1 MIKRKTIAFTIIA
14 VLLFISSAPVLADV
28 APPEPPSGTAPEP
41 GNEIT
46 NVRMMSETV
55 LININADNPLDDGNG
70 KVTATF
76 TMRNLG
82 DTDEQMDVRFP
93 LDQTTRWGGLCKDIF
108 PQFSPITDLRV
119 KVNDL
124 FVSTQKT
131 YETITIPTI
140 EEPHPTITIPC
151 WENFPVSFPVAKDV
165 VIEVTYTT
173 EPYQFADASYIY
185 AYILETGTGWK
196 DTIGTADII
205 FQLPYELNDSNFYSC
220 QPQDCMLSGNKIQWH
235 YEDFEPTSN
244 ISASLLPP
252 PLWQKIELEKKNTLR
267 NPNDGEAWGR
277 LAKAYKESIK
287 ERRGFRSVEG
297 YQLSKEAYEKAIALL
312 PNDADWH
319 YGYADL
325 LCWNADWENIVG
337 SNTEAWIDCVEQV
350 QQVLNLNPNHEMM
363 KEMIEYYGGFDGMID
378 FSGSQPDYLILTLQ
392 PTAIEVPTEVSVQA
406 TATLTA
412 MPTPTV
418 QVTKTETLESVTAS
432 TPTSMPIQAQ
442 TKSNVPILIGGA
454 ILLLVSVFLVVKFKK
469 V

>member
-14 VLLFISSAPVLADV
+14 VLLLISSTPVLADV
-28 APPEPPSGTAPEP
+28 APPEPPSGTDPEP
-41 GNEIT
+41 GNETT
-46 NVRMMSETV
+46 NVRMVSETV
-55 LININADNPLDDGNG
+55 LININADSSLDDGNG

-82 DTDEQMDVRFP
+82 NTDEPMDVRFP

-108 PQFSPITDLRV
+108 PQFSSITDLRV

-131 YETITIPTI
+131 YQTITIPTV

-151 WENFPVSFPVAKDV
+151 WENFPVLFPVGKDI
-165 VIEVTYTT
+165 VIQVTYTT
-173 EPYQFADASYIY
+173 EPYYFADASYIY
-185 AYILETGTGWK
+185 SYILETGTGWK

-220 QPQDCMLSGNKIQWH
+220 QPQDCMLSENKIQWH

-244 ISASLLPP
+244 ISVSLLPP
-252 PLWQKIELEKKNTLR
+252 PLWEKIVLETKNTIK

-287 ERRGFRSVEG
+287 ERGGFRSAEG

-312 PNDADWH
+312 PNDADW
-319 YGYADL
+319 
-325 LCWNADWENIVG
+325 ENIVG
-337 SNTEAWIDCVEQV
+337 SNREAWIDCVEQV
-350 QQVLNLNPNHEMM
+350 QQVLDLNPNHEMM

-378 FSGSQPDYLILTLQ
+378 FSGSQPDYLILTPQ
-392 PTAIEVPTEVSVQA
+392 PTATVVPTEISIQA

-412 MPTPTV
+412 IPSPTI
-418 QVTKTETLESVTAS
+418 QVTKTENLSSVTTS
-432 TPTSMPIQAQ
+432 TPTSMPIRAQ
-442 TKSNVPILIGGA
+442 TESNMPIFIGGA
-454 ILLLVSVFLVVKFKK
+454 ILLLVTVFLVVKFKK
-469 V
+469 A